1 MDTERKA
8 ALRDEREGV
17 ERLIR
22 RIREIEERAR
32 DAPPREFQAAI
43 WKLYGVARRFQGVVD
58 EVNAA
63 VERLT
68 RGGRSD
74 CAFELPPKLT
84 RKGARDGEEATEE
97 EATEEEARASQAS
110 PARRR
115 AGARSHRR
123 S

>member
-84 RKGARDGEEATEE
+84 RKEMRDGEA
-97 EATEEEARASQAS
+97 ATEEEARASQAS